1 MDIKTND
8 IDNTKLEEVIQAY
21 LKEPGKEGLMV
32 LTAALL
38 GTKLFVPAM
47 AIPQKGGFQPYVVKN
62 PEGEMYMPAFTSQKK
77 FPKEQKY
84 QGMLKL
90 QYRQCVSMI
99 LDNQT
104 LVQGIVLNPSADNL
118 ILKTQMLELSR
129 KVEQNAKP
137 NQLRS
142 VTMKAEDFRMVTRH
156 SVEFHQIPE
165 KLYQEKIE
173 FIQTIST
180 EVLCELYKVPYV
192 EMGQEK
198 RFPYTKANFEIMEL
212 NVREDLNI
220 MQIVA
225 PAKYLS
231 KTNCREIYIVWN
243 PQTERVGYY
252 VIEKGTE
259 QDQVSYVLDVVKEDG
274 SCEKLEEAPAEGNV
288 INRVMELFEAAQ
300 DENAS

>member
-8 IDNTKLEEVIQAY
+8 IDNSKLEEVIQAY
-21 LKEPGKEGLMV
+21 LKEPGKDGLMV

-47 AIPQKGGFQPYVVKN
+47 AIPQKGGFQPYIVKN
-62 PEGEMYMPAFTSQKK
+62 QEGDLYMPAFTSQKK

-90 QYRQCVSMI
+90 QYKQCVSMI

-104 LVQGIVLNPSADNL
+104 LVQGIVLNPSEDNL

-129 KVEQNAKP
+129 KVEQNAKQ
-137 NQLRS
+137 NQVRA

-156 SVEFHQIPE
+156 NVEFHQIPE
-165 KLYQEKIE
+165 KLYQEKME
-173 FIQTIST
+173 FIQSISQ

-198 RFPYTKANFEIMEL
+198 RFPYTKGNFEIMEL
-212 NVREDLNI
+212 NVRDDLNI
-220 MQIVA
+220 MQIVT
-225 PAKYLS
+225 PTKYLS

-243 PQTERVGYY
+243 PLTERVGYY
-252 VIEKGTE
+252 VIEKGT
-259 QDQVSYVLDVVKEDG
+259 QPDKASYFLDLVKEDG
-274 SCEKLEEAPAEGNV
+274 TCDKLEEAPAEGNV
-288 INRVMELFEAAQ
+288 INRVMELFENAQ
-300 DENAS
+300 KDDAS